1 MKTISETLQTP
12 IVAEYDVIVV
22 GGGPAGFA
30 AAVCAAR
37 EGAKT
42 CIIEQCGGIGGVAT
56 SGLMSH
62 WTGNTQGGFYEEI
75 LQRSAEKPELRQ
87 TIHPEKLH
95 GVMLEMLLEA
105 GVEVRLYTFAVAPVM
120 DENKIIG
127 VVIESKSGRQALM
140 GKVVIDASGDG
151 DIAARSGAEYQLG
164 REGDGVMQPMTLM
177 FKVGGVDYDRAIFPG
192 SFESLVDV
200 PAGEIQSLARANLPA
215 PAGHVL
221 LYKSTLPGVVT
232 CNMTNVINVDGTKSE
247 DLTKAQLTCR
257 KQIPLIIDF
266 LRKYAPGYENCY
278 LHSAAAQIGVR
289 ETRHFKGLY
298 TLTEDDIMEM
308 SRSVLY
314 GKRGGQ
320 YIADALK
327 DSVMVVE
334 NKRLKTALIQLGN
347 DLDSGRS
354 LDDCLQE
361 LEMSFSNGEI
371 SSFCTV
377 IKSLQSTGQ
386 VDEALRTLENNIER
400 EQVSVNKRRCV
411 VLEQKTT
418 LYVILI
424 AMDILGMLLYCII
437 MKLMDMQLGF

>member
-1 MKTISETLQTP
+1 MKTISESLQTP
-12 IVAEYDVIVV
+12 VVAEYDVIVV

-37 EGAKT
+37 EGVKT

-75 LQRSAEKPELRQ
+75 LSRSAELPELRQ
-87 TIHPEKLH
+87 TIHPDKLH

-105 GVEVRLYTFAVAPVM
+105 GVDIRLYTFAVAPVM
-120 DENKIIG
+120 DGNKITG
-127 VVIESKSGRQALM
+127 VIIESKSGRQALM

-151 DIAARSGAEYQLG
+151 DIAARAGAEYQLG
-164 REGDGVMQPMTLM
+164 REGDAIMQPMTLM

-192 SFESLVDV
+192 SFESLMDV

-232 CNMTNVINVDGTKSE
+232 CNMTNVINVDGTKAE

-257 KQIPLIIDF
+257 KQIPIIIDF

-298 TLTEDDIMEM
+298 TLTEDDIMEAKVFPDWVVTRAHFNFDIHNTKGAGLDENGCQHKFSQPKGYTIPYGCFVPEKIDGLLLAGRIISGTHKAHSNFRVM
-308 SRSVLY
+308 PICANMGQSVGIAAAIAVKSGVDVRDIPVKHIQSR
-314 GKRGGQ
+314 
-320 YIADALK
+320 
-327 DSVMVVE
+327 
-334 NKRLKTALIQLGN
+334 LIELGI
-347 DLDSGRS
+347 
-354 LDDCLQE
+354 
-361 LEMSFSNGEI
+361 EI
-371 SSFCTV
+371 
-377 IKSLQSTGQ
+377 
-386 VDEALRTLENNIER
+386 
-400 EQVSVNKRRCV
+400 
-411 VLEQKTT
+411 
-418 LYVILI
+418 
-424 AMDILGMLLYCII
+424 
-437 MKLMDMQLGF
+437 

>member
-298 TLTEDDIMEM
+298 TLTEDDIMEAKVFPDWVVTRAHFNFDIHNTKGAGLDENGCQHKFSQPKGYTIPYGCFVPEKVDGLLFAGRIISGTHKAHSNFRVM
-308 SRSVLY
+308 PICANMGQSV
-314 GKRGGQ
+314 GVAAAIAVKRG
-320 YIADALK
+320 IAVRDVPVADIQARLIELG
-327 DSVMVVE
+327 VE
-334 NKRLKTALIQLGN
+334 
-347 DLDSGRS
+347 
-354 LDDCLQE
+354 
-361 LEMSFSNGEI
+361 
-371 SSFCTV
+371 V
-377 IKSLQSTGQ
+377 
-386 VDEALRTLENNIER
+386 
-400 EQVSVNKRRCV
+400 
-411 VLEQKTT
+411 
-418 LYVILI
+418 
-424 AMDILGMLLYCII
+424 
-437 MKLMDMQLGF
+437 

>member
-30 AAVCAAR
+30 ASVCAAR

-105 GVEVRLYTFAVAPVM
+105 GVEVRLYTFAVAPIM

-298 TLTEDDIMEM
+298 TLTEDDIMEAKVFPDWVVTRAHFNFDIHNTKGAGLDENGCQHKFSQPKGYTIPYGCFVPEKVDGLLFAGRIISGTHKAHSNFRVM
-308 SRSVLY
+308 PICANMGQSV
-314 GKRGGQ
+314 GVAAAIAVKRG
-320 YIADALK
+320 IAVRDVPVADIQARLIELG
-327 DSVMVVE
+327 VE
-334 NKRLKTALIQLGN
+334 
-347 DLDSGRS
+347 
-354 LDDCLQE
+354 
-361 LEMSFSNGEI
+361 
-371 SSFCTV
+371 V
-377 IKSLQSTGQ
+377 
-386 VDEALRTLENNIER
+386 
-400 EQVSVNKRRCV
+400 
-411 VLEQKTT
+411 
-418 LYVILI
+418 
-424 AMDILGMLLYCII
+424 
-437 MKLMDMQLGF
+437 

>member
-278 LHSAAAQIGVR
+278 LHSAASQIGVR

-298 TLTEDDIMEM
+298 TLTEDDIMEAKVFPDWVVTRAHFNFDIHNTKGAGLDENGCQHKFSQPKGYTIPYGCFVPEKVDGLLFAGRIISGTHKAHSNFRVM
-308 SRSVLY
+308 PICANMGQSV
-314 GKRGGQ
+314 GVAAAIAVKRG
-320 YIADALK
+320 IAVRDVPVADIQARLIELG
-327 DSVMVVE
+327 VE
-334 NKRLKTALIQLGN
+334 
-347 DLDSGRS
+347 
-354 LDDCLQE
+354 
-361 LEMSFSNGEI
+361 
-371 SSFCTV
+371 V
-377 IKSLQSTGQ
+377 
-386 VDEALRTLENNIER
+386 
-400 EQVSVNKRRCV
+400 
-411 VLEQKTT
+411 
-418 LYVILI
+418 
-424 AMDILGMLLYCII
+424 
-437 MKLMDMQLGF
+437 

>member
-37 EGAKT
+37 EGVKT

-298 TLTEDDIMEM
+298 TLTEDDIMEAKVFPDWVVTRAHFNFDIHNTKGAGLDENGCQHKFSQPKGYTIPYGCFVPEKVDGLLFAGRIISGTHKAHSNFRVM
-308 SRSVLY
+308 PICANMGQSV
-314 GKRGGQ
+314 GVAAAIAVKRG
-320 YIADALK
+320 IAVRDVPVADIQARLIELG
-327 DSVMVVE
+327 VE
-334 NKRLKTALIQLGN
+334 
-347 DLDSGRS
+347 
-354 LDDCLQE
+354 
-361 LEMSFSNGEI
+361 
-371 SSFCTV
+371 V
-377 IKSLQSTGQ
+377 
-386 VDEALRTLENNIER
+386 
-400 EQVSVNKRRCV
+400 
-411 VLEQKTT
+411 
-418 LYVILI
+418 
-424 AMDILGMLLYCII
+424 
-437 MKLMDMQLGF
+437 

>member
-1 MKTISETLQTP
+1 MKTISESLQTP
-12 IVAEYDVIVV
+12 VVAEYDVIVV

-37 EGAKT
+37 EGVKT

-75 LQRSAEKPELRQ
+75 LSRSAELPELRQ
-87 TIHPEKLH
+87 TIHPDKLH

-105 GVEVRLYTFAVAPVM
+105 GVDIRLYTFAVAPVM
-120 DENKIIG
+120 DGNKITG
-127 VVIESKSGRQALM
+127 VIIESKSGRQALM

-151 DIAARSGAEYQLG
+151 DIAARAGAEYQLG
-164 REGDGVMQPMTLM
+164 REGDAIMQPMTLM
-177 FKVGGVDYDRAIFPG
+177 FKVGGVDYERAIFPG
-192 SFESLVDV
+192 SFESLMDV

-232 CNMTNVINVDGTKSE
+232 CNMTNVINVDGTKAE

-257 KQIPLIIDF
+257 KQIPIIIDF

-298 TLTEDDIMEM
+298 TLTEDDIMEAKVFPDWVVTRAHFNFDIHNTKGAGLDENGCQHKFSQPKGYTIPYGCFVPEKIDGLLLAGRIISGTHKAHSNFRVM
-308 SRSVLY
+308 PICANMGQSV
-314 GKRGGQ
+314 G
-320 YIADALK
+320 IAAAIAVK
-327 DSVMVVE
+327 SGVE
-334 NKRLKTALIQLGN
+334 VRDIPVANIQARLIELGI
-347 DLDSGRS
+347 
-354 LDDCLQE
+354 
-361 LEMSFSNGEI
+361 EI
-371 SSFCTV
+371 
-377 IKSLQSTGQ
+377 
-386 VDEALRTLENNIER
+386 
-400 EQVSVNKRRCV
+400 
-411 VLEQKTT
+411 
-418 LYVILI
+418 
-424 AMDILGMLLYCII
+424 
-437 MKLMDMQLGF
+437 

>member
-12 IVAEYDVIVV
+12 VVAEYDVIVV

-298 TLTEDDIMEM
+298 TLTEDDIMEAKVFPDWVVTRAHFNFDIHNTKGAGLDENGCQHKFSQPKGYTIPYGCFVPEKVDGLLFAGRIISGTHKAHSNFRVM
-308 SRSVLY
+308 PICANLGQSV
-314 GKRGGQ
+314 GVAAAIAVKRG
-320 YIADALK
+320 IAVRDVPVADIQARLIELG
-327 DSVMVVE
+327 VE
-334 NKRLKTALIQLGN
+334 
-347 DLDSGRS
+347 
-354 LDDCLQE
+354 
-361 LEMSFSNGEI
+361 
-371 SSFCTV
+371 V
-377 IKSLQSTGQ
+377 
-386 VDEALRTLENNIER
+386 
-400 EQVSVNKRRCV
+400 
-411 VLEQKTT
+411 
-418 LYVILI
+418 
-424 AMDILGMLLYCII
+424 
-437 MKLMDMQLGF
+437 

>member
-127 VVIESKSGRQALM
+127 VVVESKSGRQALM

-298 TLTEDDIMEM
+298 TLTEDDIMEAKVFPDWVVTRAHFNFDIHNTKGAGLDENGCQHKFSQPKGYTIPYGCFVPEKVDGLLFAGRIISGTHKAHSNFRVM
-308 SRSVLY
+308 PICANMGQSV
-314 GKRGGQ
+314 GVAAAIAVKRG
-320 YIADALK
+320 IAVRD
-327 DSVMVVE
+327 
-334 NKRLKTALIQLGN
+334 
-347 DLDSGRS
+347 
-354 LDDCLQE
+354 
-361 LEMSFSNGEI
+361 
-371 SSFCTV
+371 
-377 IKSLQSTGQ
+377 
-386 VDEALRTLENNIER
+386 
-400 EQVSVNKRRCV
+400 VSVADIQAR
-411 VLEQKTT
+411 
-418 LYVILI
+418 LI
-424 AMDILGMLLYCII
+424 ELGVEV
-437 MKLMDMQLGF
+437 

>member
-12 IVAEYDVIVV
+12 VVAEYDVIVV

-37 EGAKT
+37 EGVKT

-75 LQRSAEKPELRQ
+75 LSRSAELPELRQ
-87 TIHPEKLH
+87 TIHPDKLH

-105 GVEVRLYTFAVAPVM
+105 GVDIRLYTFAVAPVM
-120 DENKIIG
+120 DGNKITG
-127 VVIESKSGRQALM
+127 VIIESKSGRQALM

-151 DIAARSGAEYQLG
+151 DIAARAGAEYQLG
-164 REGDGVMQPMTLM
+164 REGDAIMQPMTLM

-192 SFESLVDV
+192 SFESLMDV

-232 CNMTNVINVDGTKSE
+232 CNMTNVINVDGTKAE

-257 KQIPLIIDF
+257 KQIPIIIDF

-298 TLTEDDIMEM
+298 TLTEDDIMEAKVFPDWVVTRAHFNFDIHNTKGAGLDENGCQHKFSQPKGYTIPYGCFIPEKIDGLLLAGRIISGTHKAHSNFRVM
-308 SRSVLY
+308 PICANMGQSV
-314 GKRGGQ
+314 G
-320 YIADALK
+320 IAAAIAVK
-327 DSVMVVE
+327 SGVE
-334 NKRLKTALIQLGN
+334 VRDIPVANIQARLIELGI
-347 DLDSGRS
+347 
-354 LDDCLQE
+354 
-361 LEMSFSNGEI
+361 EI
-371 SSFCTV
+371 
-377 IKSLQSTGQ
+377 
-386 VDEALRTLENNIER
+386 
-400 EQVSVNKRRCV
+400 
-411 VLEQKTT
+411 
-418 LYVILI
+418 
-424 AMDILGMLLYCII
+424 
-437 MKLMDMQLGF
+437 